1 MSDFPT
7 TKMLRKYAETDVDFT
22 WFTDK
27 NSWLICHKIS
37 RMIVSMHRLYQEK
50 AGFTRV
56 SAANTFDFH

>member
-1 MSDFPT
+1 
-7 TKMLRKYAETDVDFT
+7 MLRKYAETDVDFT